1 MGLIVQKFGGTSV
14 GDADR
19 IHRAARR
26 AIRAKLEGQR
36 VVMVVSAMGETTDR
50 LVDLAYQITDR
61 PSRREMDQLLST
73 GEQVSIALAAMA
85 IHHAGHDAISLTG
98 GQVGLRTD
106 QVYGRARIREITEL
120 ERIRKLLDAG
130 KIVIV
135 AGFQGVDPDFNVT
148 TLGRGGSD

>member
-26 AIRAKLEGQR
+26 AIRAKLEGHR
-36 VVMVVSAMGETTDR
+36 VVMVVSAMSDTTDR
-50 LVDLAYQITDR
+50 LVDLAYQVTDR

-73 GEQVSIALAAMA
+73 GEQVSIALSAMA

-98 GQVGLRTD
+98 GQIGLRTD

-120 ERIRKLLDAG
+120 GRIRKLLDDG

-148 TLGRGGSD
+148 DRKSVV

>member
-1 MGLIVQKFGGTSV
+1 
-14 GDADR
+14 
-19 IHRAARR
+19 
-26 AIRAKLEGQR
+26 
-36 VVMVVSAMGETTDR
+36 
-50 LVDLAYQITDR
+50 DR

-120 ERIRKLLDAG
+120 DRMRRLLDSG

-135 AGFQGVDPDFNVT
+135 AGFQGVDPDFNVP
-148 TLGRGGSD
+148 TLGRGGSDTAAVALAAAPKADECQILTAGHRHDNPDPRR